1 MCSQAQYFQTQTLII
16 NTYVQEKSTK
26 YQHFQPNFTQ
36 KCSTLILQLHSSNIS
51 LEFEMWRHFDTK
63 TEIKIIAFDRIVYP
77 DPKFLISKAKKRL
90 HFFLG

>member
-63 TEIKIIAFDRIVYP
+63 TEIKRV
-77 DPKFLISKAKKRL
+77 
-90 HFFLG
+90 

>member
-1 MCSQAQYFQTQTLII
+1 MFSQARYFQTQTLII

-51 LEFEMWRHFDTK
+51 LEFEMWRHFDK
-63 TEIKIIAFDRIVYP
+63 KQKEIKIIVFDRIVYP
-77 DPKFLISKAKKRL
+77 DLKFLISKTKK
-90 HFFLG
+90 